1 LRAHP
6 DADYREL
13 TMDRRHFLGSAA
25 ATAAFFA
32 LHDLSTA
39 PAAAQ
44 SSAGAAQPAAPQ
56 TAAAQAAA
64 ADEAA
69 GRSRLLSL
77 ELHASAA
84 SMAAMKTFYGK
95 TLDLGIAGERAD
107 RFSVMAG
114 ETRLTFVQTS
124 DTVDGRP
131 PFYHFAFNIPE
142 NKIVKALEWQKARTP
157 MLAIPE
163 ANRAAGHP
171 PEVVD
176 YRHWNAH
183 SIFFLDPA
191 GNVVEY
197 IARHD
202 LKNGDNHPFGF
213 TDILY
218 ASEIGLIVDDVA
230 ATAAALKDLAGV
242 ASYRGESDQ
251 FTAMGD
257 ESGLLLVMKR
267 GRVVDFTGNQAN
279 GVRVYPTTVTV
290 RGTKAA
296 KHAIASYP
304 YQLEIEERCTCA

>member
-1 LRAHP
+1 MP
-6 DADYREL
+6 DPV
-13 TMDRRHFLGSAA
+13 MDRRHFLGSAA

-32 LHDLSTA
+32 MHDVSPLAS
-39 PAAAQ
+39 Q
-44 SSAGAAQPAAPQ
+44 SSGGTGTATGTSTGA
-56 TAAAQAAA
+56 TAQAAA
-64 ADEAA
+64 HDAA
-69 GRSRLLSL
+69 GRPRLLSL
-77 ELHASAA
+77 ELHASAS
-84 SMAAMKTFYGK
+84 SMEAMKTFYGK
-95 TLDLGIAGERAD
+95 TLDLGIAAESAD

-114 ETRLTFVQTS
+114 ETRLTFVQTG
-124 DTVDGRP
+124 DTSEGRP

-157 MLAIPE
+157 LLAIPE
-163 ANRAAGHP
+163 ANRASGYP

-176 YRHWNAH
+176 YHHWNAH
-183 SIFFLDPA
+183 AIFFLDPA

-230 ATAAALKDLAGV
+230 ATAGALKDLAGV
-242 ASYRGESDQ
+242 GQYRGASDQ

-257 ESGLLLVMKR
+257 EYGLLLVMKR
-267 GRVVDFTGNQAN
+267 GRIIDFTGNQAN

-296 KHAIASYP
+296 KHALTSYP
-304 YQLEIEERCTCA
+304 YHLEIEERCTCA